1 MVRITAFDD
10 NGVYKIDFEIPEL
23 DECPICHHALKPTVL
38 NSRYAMDSADKATTL
53 CNLYTMFFCQKCRKV
68 FLGKFRQSIGLVS
81 SHIADYM
88 GEYELFPMT
97 PNRESFSDDILGLSL
112 TFVETYGQAQQAEAE
127 GLSQICGIG
136 YRKALEYLVK
146 DYLCHKFPADE
157 ETIKAEALGQ
167 SLRRIEDGRIQTLA
181 QRATWIGNDE
191 THYVRKH
198 EDLDVKTMKTFIQAM
213 IHFIDSE
220 LTFEKALGI
229 DPA

>member
-1 MVRITAFDD
+1 M
-10 NGVYKIDFEIPEL
+10 
-23 DECPICHHALKPTVL
+23 
-38 NSRYAMDSADKATTL
+38 
-53 CNLYTMFFCQKCRKV
+53 
-68 FLGKFRQSIGLVS
+68 S

-157 ETIKAEALGQ
+157 EAIKAEALGQ

-198 EDLDVKTMKTFIQAM
+198 EDLDVKTMKTFIRSM
-213 IHFIDSE
+213 INFIDSE
-220 LTFEKALGI
+220 LTFEKALCI

>member
-10 NGVYKIDFEIPEL
+10 NGVYKVDFEIPEL
-23 DECPICHHALKPTVL
+23 DECPICHHALKPTIL
-38 NSRYAMDSADKATTL
+38 NSKYVMDSTNTGTTL
-53 CNLYTMFFCQKCRKV
+53 CNLYAMFLCPKCRKV
-68 FLGKFRQSIGLVS
+68 FLGRFRQAIEPAYRRT
-81 SHIADYM
+81 ADFM
-88 GEYELFPMT
+88 HEYELFPMT
-97 PNRESFSDDILGLSL
+97 PSRESFNENINKLSP
-112 TFVETYGQAQQAEAE
+112 TFVETYGQAQQAETE
-127 GLSQICGIG
+127 KLLQICGIG

>member
-10 NGVYKIDFEIPEL
+10 NGVYEVDFEIPEL
-23 DECPICHHALKPTVL
+23 DECPICHHALKPTIL
-38 NSRYAMDSADKATTL
+38 NSKYVMDGTDKGTTL
-53 CNLYTMFFCQKCRKV
+53 CNLYAMFLCPKCRKV
-68 FLGKFRQSIGLVS
+68 FLGRFRQVIEPAYRRT
-81 SHIADYM
+81 ADFM
-88 GEYELFPMT
+88 HEYELFPMT
-97 PNRESFSDDILGLSL
+97 PSREPFSEDILGLSL

-157 ETIKAEALGQ
+157 EAIKAEALGQ

-181 QRATWIGNDE
+181 RRATWIGNDE

>member
-10 NGVYKIDFEIPEL
+10 NGVYEVDFEIPEL
-23 DECPICHHALKPTVL
+23 DECPICHHALKPTIL
-38 NSRYAMDSADKATTL
+38 NSKYVMDSTDKGTTL
-53 CNLYTMFFCQKCRKV
+53 CNLYAMFLCPKCRKV
-68 FLGKFRQSIGLVS
+68 FLGRFRQAIEPAYRRT
-81 SHIADYM
+81 ADFM
-88 GEYELFPMT
+88 HEYELFPMT
-97 PNRESFSDDILGLSL
+97 PSRESFSEDILGLSL

-157 ETIKAEALGQ
+157 EAIKAEALGQ